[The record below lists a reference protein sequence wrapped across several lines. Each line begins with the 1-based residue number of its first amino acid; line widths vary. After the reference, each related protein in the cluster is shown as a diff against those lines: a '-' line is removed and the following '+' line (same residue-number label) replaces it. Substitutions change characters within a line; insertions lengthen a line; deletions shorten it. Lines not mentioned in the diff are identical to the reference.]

1 MSLINLIITISNLI
15 SEFLLYKKMN
25 KDIIRF
31 ILTSNNKKKINRK
44 KSIFLNEKIFHQVF
58 ENNDKTNKDILKK
71 SIKIDNMQDPQ
82 DSKSSF
88 NVTNKNN
95 ISEIGKMDNIII
107 DVMKNL
113 NFINIMKS
121 FFCFKDK
128 KMRLINLCND
138 IVQKD
143 ICIERIL
150 KRLYILEN
158 NYNLIIEK
166 NNENINESNSIED
179 FSKIKKMVSKI
190 STELDNQ
197 T

>member
-1 MSLINLIITISNLI
+1 
-15 SEFLLYKKMN
+15 
-25 KDIIRF
+25 
-31 ILTSNNKKKINRK
+31 
-44 KSIFLNEKIFHQVF
+44 
-58 ENNDKTNKDILKK
+58 
-71 SIKIDNMQDPQ
+71 
-82 DSKSSF
+82 
-88 NVTNKNN
+88 
-95 ISEIGKMDNIII
+95 
-107 DVMKNL
+107 
-113 NFINIMKS
+113 MKS

-128 KMRLINLCND
+128 KMRLINLCNN